1 MSIVNITITIHKSV
15 LIKSLS
21 EAFYFLTGKMRGRT
35 MFAQYLLQ
43 LWQFKSG
50 NSPQNT
56 TGSISNSETLPVFI
70 TSN

>member
-1 MSIVNITITIHKSV
+1 M
-15 LIKSLS
+15 KSLS
-21 EAFYFLTGKMRGRT
+21 EAFYFLTEKMRGRT
-35 MFAQYLLQ
+35 MFAQQLLQ

-56 TGSISNSETLPVFI
+56 TGSISNYETLPVFI